1 MIGIIVKQW
10 LKEYSTGLY
19 EHSRDIARR
28 RQYRYG
34 NLEKW
39 RVGIIVALIP
49 VLLLVAA
56 VLFLAGLLILLYN
69 THDTVARVVSVFVGL
84 LFLFVILTTI
94 LPAIFRSCCY
104 YSPQAR
110 AFFRLRNGVAT
121 LSRQAS
127 FLAFVFL
134 VVAPLYLVIWIID
147 RSDIQAPME
156 VYHEVRQ
163 WVYSWFDPWMPVSV
177 QWRSSE
183 ESSQLDA
190 ADLDINILLTAYS
203 ATLDVTTIDTSIA
216 ACVSERVGLRFWRN
230 YIHRLE
236 ETIVKRYGQWERLPK
251 RVHDVFR
258 TAVQHM
264 VKSLDVVACGNLQG
278 INPQDTMSVIRVLE
292 LEEQD
297 SEKSNVLCTMWKDLD
312 LARDLQARAR
322 ALVSM
327 CCKTNARR
335 AHEAF
340 SSLREDIKIEAVR
353 DPVTCRI
360 GMYHGHLSR
369 SGH

>member
-1 MIGIIVKQW
+1 
-10 LKEYSTGLY
+10 
-19 EHSRDIARR
+19 
-28 RQYRYG
+28 
-34 NLEKW
+34 
-39 RVGIIVALIP
+39 
-49 VLLLVAA
+49 
-56 VLFLAGLLILLYN
+56 
-69 THDTVARVVSVFVGL
+69 
-84 LFLFVILTTI
+84 
-94 LPAIFRSCCY
+94 
-104 YSPQAR
+104 
-110 AFFRLRNGVAT
+110 
-121 LSRQAS
+121 
-127 FLAFVFL
+127 
-134 VVAPLYLVIWIID
+134 
-147 RSDIQAPME
+147 ME
-156 VYHEVRQ
+156 VYHHVRQ
-163 WVYSWFDPWMPVSV
+163 VYSWFDLWMPVSV

-236 ETIVKRYGQWERLPK
+236 ETIVNRYGQWERLPK
-251 RVHDVFR
+251 RVDDVFR

-264 VKSLDVVACGNLQG
+264 VKSADVMARSDLQG
-278 INPQDTMSVIRVLE
+278 TSPQDKMSITRVLE

-297 SEKSNVLCTMWKDLD
+297 SEKTNVLCTMWEDLD
-312 LARDLQARAR
+312 LTRDLQARAR

-340 SSLREDIKIEAVR
+340 SSLRNKIEAVC
-353 DPVTCRI
+353 DPVTRRI
-360 GMYHGHLSR
+360 GMYHGHRSR